1 MVRWFSVMIL
11 AACLALV
18 GGTQFAWAQTAQD
31 KVKAANEKAAQ
42 DYFKYGLILAE
53 EDRYADAAKAFRQA
67 LGIKP
72 DWAEAHSLLGS
83 VLTQT
88 GDLHGAEQELRK
100 AVQVKPDYAEGWNYL
115 GEFLKAHGKEKE
127 AQEAFDKAKQFSRPR
142 NRDHAIQRGDFAA

>member
-1 MVRWFSVMIL
+1 MVRWCSVMIL
-11 AACLALV
+11 VACLAL
-18 GGTQFAWAQTAQD
+18 GGGVKFAAAQATQD

-42 DYFKYGLILAE
+42 DYYKYGLILSE
-53 EDRYADAAKAFRQA
+53 EGRYEDAAKAFRQA

-127 AQEAFDKAKQFSRPR
+127 AQEAFTKAKQFARPK
-142 NRDHAIQRGDFAA
+142 